1 MEPYIRKYKESDKE
15 NLRRI
20 CIETAS
26 DFFKKSEKLKRSVPA
41 LYNDYF
47 TENEPDNI
55 FVIDD
60 GFGKAVGYIICTTD
74 VKGFMKKLKKIYIP
88 RAVKGDL
95 GMLPACMGYFGSMLI
110 EGKKNGV
117 HLHIDILPE
126 YQHKGFGT
134 KLIDSLR
141 AHLYE
146 SGVPTLSVN
155 TIFRNSGAYKFYI
168 KYGFKE
174 NLHYAG
180 NLVSL
185 IISTEE
191 DKND

>member
-1 MEPYIRKYKESDKE
+1 MEPYIRKYRTGDKE
-15 NLRRI
+15 NLRHI
-20 CIETAS
+20 CIETAA
-26 DFFKKSEKLKRSVPA
+26 DFFRKSDRLMNSVPT

-55 FVIDD
+55 FVVDD
-60 GFGKAVGYIICTTD
+60 GDGNAVGYIICTSDT
-74 VKGFMKKLKKIYIP
+74 KGFLKKLSKSYFP
-88 RAVKGDL
+88 RAVKSDL
-95 GMLPACMGYFGSMLI
+95 MMVLPCMAYFCTMLV

-126 YQHKGFGT
+126 YQHRGFGT

-141 AHLYE
+141 VHLYE
-146 SGVPTLSVN
+146 KGIPAVSVN
-155 TIFRNSGAYKFYI
+155 TIDRKSSAYKFYI

-180 NLVSL
+180 NIVSL
-185 IISTEE
+185 VIPT
-191 DKND
+191 KNS